1 MKIIINEQ
9 QYKNLVRVINKE
21 LLSEQ
26 DLKSIISGQLKN
38 FQDKFLN
45 MDFSLSSSDDD
56 DYDYDNNSLYSLLKG
71 SKSNI
76 SDESGTKVI
85 SEPGSYFVHPEYE
98 KIKINYGADA
108 KPLNK
113 DAEILLKSIVA
124 ETGYDS
130 IRVGSTLRDYN
141 LQAIVNKTNTESQ
154 MKEWYCTRGK
164 EDCDE
169 LIKNWKQKDASEL
182 AKYYE
187 MRDKKYGK
195 PMSNHILD
203 FAIDVPY
210 DTKMANTIEKII
222 KKGDSGI
229 KRVYPEKGNALHI
242 EFLFPV
248 TGISGVKTPTISK
261 LNVKDGENV
270 IDKGDMIIVT
280 NNKNSNDYALV
291 YGGIPK
297 EKHGGRFMYEQGK
310 YVSKL
315 KNKNIV
321 YSNHDIPINIIE
333 SDLKKINPNSVIKTV
348 SGFSAGQKY
357 TLPAMRTGNYKFIGL
372 IDPYISNYISSLPAN
387 TKMISNHNVWK
398 DYPEAVT
405 ALKQME
411 DLKISKFENI
421 PHLEMPKKFFEEYGH
436 LM

>member
-1 MKIIINEQ
+1 MKIIINEHQ
-9 QYKNLVRVINKE
+9 LKSLIETLQNKRITEDEDPLKGFFRGQLDDLIYRLKNYKNNKP
-21 LLSEQ
+21 SESEDEIDRQ
-26 DLKSIISGQLKN
+26 TII
-38 FQDKFLN
+38 
-45 MDFSLSSSDDD
+45 
-56 DYDYDNNSLYSLLKG
+56 
-71 SKSNI
+71 
-76 SDESGTKVI
+76 T
-85 SEPGSYFVHPEYE
+85 PGSYFVHPEYE
-98 KIKINYGADA
+98 KIKINYGSNA

-169 LIKNWKQKDASEL
+169 LIQNWKQKDTSEL

-248 TGISGVKTPTISK
+248 TGISGVKSPKISK
-261 LNVKDGENV
+261 DKKDIKSNV
-270 IDKGDMIIVT
+270 ISKNNIIFDT
-280 NNKNSNDYALV
+280 KKPDSGEYALV
-291 YGGIPK
+291 YGGNPSQDYGAK
-297 EKHGGRFMYEQGK
+297 FMFQQGNRILNQNVI
-310 YVSKL
+310 YA
-315 KNKNIV
+315 NNE
-321 YSNHDIPINIIE
+321 IPIETIE
-333 SDLKKINPNSVIKTV
+333 YELKSINPKGKIRSV
-348 SGFSAGQKY
+348 SGFSGGGSKTKQ
-357 TLPAMRTGNYKFIGL
+357 AMNERKYKFIGF
-372 IDPYISNYISSLPAN
+372 IDPFLKEPINFFPPN
-387 TKMISNHNVWK
+387 TFMISRSENWVKYDK
-398 DYPEAVT
+398 DYGTNVT
-405 ALKQME
+405 KALSIME
-411 DLKISKFENI
+411 DKGLSKKIPSGSYN
-421 PHLEMPKKFFEEYGH
+421 HDLMPKIFFEEYGD